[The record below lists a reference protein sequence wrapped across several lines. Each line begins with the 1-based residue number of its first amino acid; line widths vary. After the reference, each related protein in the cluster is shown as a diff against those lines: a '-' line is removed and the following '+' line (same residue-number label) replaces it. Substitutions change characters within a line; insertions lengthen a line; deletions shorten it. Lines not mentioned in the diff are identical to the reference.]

1 MSATT
6 VRRAHKVHPIA
17 ALQLEYSPFSL
28 EIELPDNNLLATCRE
43 LGIAVVAYSPLGR
56 GFLTGQLKSPDDF
69 VDGDFRKTAP
79 KYSKTN
85 WGKNMELVDLLV
97 SIAKDKGCTPGQLA
111 LAWVLKQGDDIL
123 AIPYVSLPR
132 LAHSTDTH
140 ILMTDKPKTEEP
152 KTSSIWRRIWARSR

>member
-1 MSATT
+1 MPPHSPRLNLCVSCTDPRSEGKIGHIGLSEVSATT

-43 LGIAVVAYSPLGR
+43 LGIAVVSYSPLGR

-69 VDGDFRKTAP
+69 ADGDFRKTAP
-79 KYSKTN
+79 KYSKMN
-85 WGKNMELVDLLV
+85 WSKNMELVDLLV
-97 SIAKDKGCTPGQLA
+97 SIAKGKGCTPGQLA

-123 AIPYVSLPR
+123 AIP
-132 LAHSTDTH
+132 
-140 ILMTDKPKTEEP
+140 
-152 KTSSIWRRIWARSR
+152 